1 MSFLVREIT
10 IQDGIEDFLSL
21 PSEIYKD
28 NPNWIAPQYSEL
40 RKVLN
45 PLRNPYFLN
54 ASLKIYVCYSAGKP
68 VCRAIMVI
76 NHNHWTRWNK
86 KSAFFG
92 FFESFDDINAVRF
105 LFEKI
110 ESDCRSAGAEFLEGP
125 FNPNHYSELGILTD
139 NFNCSPAF
147 FETYNPSY
155 YPTLLKGADFG
166 ECYRFHTRK
175 NNDISSM
182 LAKKYKSSNDEVP
195 SKHITIRKF
204 NIFRFKKDLGILR
217 EINNDAFNNNTF
229 FLPLSIEE
237 YKFSAKY
244 LFLVTRPGLIMIAE
258 HNGIPVGAAQFVIDI
273 NNLVRTYNG
282 GINAWQIPGFLWKRR
297 KIKELIIF
305 TAGVKKTFRKTRVFS
320 VMLKSAVKIFRDY
333 SAISTTW
340 ISDENLGANL
350 DDLLEMKP
358 DKHFAIFSKHLQN

>member
-1 MSFLVREIT
+1 MSFLVRDIML
-10 IQDGIEDFLSL
+10 QDGIEDFLSL
-21 PSEIYKD
+21 PLKIYKD
-28 NPNWIAPQYSEL
+28 NPNRIIPQNSEL
-40 RKVLN
+40 RRVLN
-45 PLRNPYFLN
+45 PLKNPYFKK
-54 ASLKIYVCYSAGKP
+54 ASLKIYVCYSSGKP
-68 VCRAIMVI
+68 VSRAIMVI
-76 NHNHWTRWNK
+76 NLNHWTRWNK

-92 FFESFDDINAVRF
+92 FFESFEDINAVRF

-139 NFNCSPAF
+139 NFNCPPAF

-155 YPTLLKGADFG
+155 YPNLLKAAGFD
-166 ECYRFHTRK
+166 ECCRFHTRK
-175 NNDISSM
+175 NSSISST
-182 LAKKYKSSNDEVP
+182 LTKKYKCSNDEVT

-204 NIFRFKKDLGILR
+204 NIFRFKRDLGILR
-217 EINNDAFNNNTF
+217 EINNDAFENNTF

-244 LFLVTRPGLIMIAE
+244 LFLVTRPGLIIIAE

-273 NNLVRTYNG
+273 NNLLRIYNG
-282 GINAWQIPGFLWKRR
+282 SIRAWQIPLFLWKRR
-297 KIKELIIF
+297 KIKELVIF

-320 VMLKSAVKIFRDY
+320 VMLKSAVKIFRNY

-340 ISDENLGANL
+340 ISDENLGTNL

>member
-10 IQDGIEDFLSL
+10 LQDEIEDFLSL

-40 RKVLN
+40 RRALN

-54 ASLKIYVCYSAGKP
+54 ASLKIYVCYSSGEP
-68 VCRAIMVI
+68 VCRAITVI
-76 NHNHWTRWNK
+76 NHHHWTRWNK

-92 FFESFDDINAVRF
+92 FFESVDDINAVRF

-139 NFNCSPAF
+139 NFNCHPAF
-147 FETYNPSY
+147 FETYNPPY
-155 YPTLLKGADFG
+155 YPTLLKGEGFD
-166 ECYRFHTRK
+166 EYCQFHTRK
-175 NNDISSM
+175 NNDIFSTIT
-182 LAKKYKSSNDEVP
+182 KKYKSLNDEVT
-195 SKHITIRKF
+195 SKYITIRKF
-204 NIFRFKKDLGILR
+204 NIFRFKRDLGILR
-217 EINNDAFNNNTF
+217 EINNDAFENNSF

-244 LFLVTRPGLIMIAE
+244 LFLVTSPGLIMIAE
-258 HNGIPVGAAQFVIDI
+258 HNGIPIGAAQFVIDI
-273 NNLVRTYNG
+273 NNLIRTYNG
-282 GINAWQIPGFLWKRR
+282 GIKAWQIPGFLWKRR

-305 TAGVKKTFRKTRVFS
+305 TAGVKKAFRKTRVFS
-320 VMLKSAVKIFRDY
+320 VMLKSAVKIFKDY
-333 SAISTTW
+333 STISTTW

-350 DDLLEMKP
+350 DDLLEMKA
-358 DKHFAIFSKHLQN
+358 DKHFSIFSKHLQN